1 MKENWSKFTETIK
14 TTWNKT
20 TKKQKITY
28 GSITAVLLTAII
40 VLTILMSK
48 TSFVP
53 LYSKLSLEEVGQI
66 KEELEVRNIAY
77 KIEDEGTTI
86 LVPKEHTETL
96 LVDLAKEGIP
106 KSGNIDYSFF
116 SENASWG
123 ITDNEFNIMKLDA
136 MQTEL
141 ANLIKGIE
149 GIEDANVMI
158 NLPQQSVFVS
168 DTVEN
173 ASVSIVL
180 QTKYGYEF
188 QPNQIQGLYHLVER
202 AIPNLPEENIAI
214 MNQNFEYFDAVN
226 SNGVENDFAVTQD
239 IKKTVERDLQKR
251 VQQML
256 SAVIGMDKVITSVT
270 ADIDFTA
277 ENRVEELAEPVDV
290 DSMEGI
296 PVSIETIQETFE
308 GTNAEG
314 GVAGTGEEDIAN
326 YPGAIQGENGDY
338 ELAKETINYEF
349 NKIQRD
355 IAEAPYKIRDIGIQV
370 MVDNQRMV
378 EGEIVELSP
387 EELNTVEEGI
397 DSILSSMITTTIDK
411 GYGEIDPEEK
421 ISIVFQQ
428 FHGIDTPED
437 ERTTFMQSG
446 WLYIIIAAIVIALIA
461 FILYRRR
468 KQKEQ
473 LEEELEIADM
483 TPQEMDEHLD
493 VPDLESQPKTE
504 ADIQREQLEKMA
516 KEKPED
522 FARLLRSWISE
533 D

>member
-1 MKENWSKFTETIK
+1 MKENWSKFTESIK

-20 TKKQKITY
+20 TKKQRITY
-28 GSITAVLLTAII
+28 GSLAAVLLTAII
-40 VLTILMSK
+40 VLTVLMTK
-48 TSFVP
+48 TNFVP
-53 LYSKLSLEEVGQI
+53 LYSKLSMEEVGQI

-77 KIEDEGTTI
+77 EIEDGGTTI

-168 DTVEN
+168 DTVED

-202 AIPNLPEENIAI
+202 AIPSLPEENIAI
-214 MNQNFEYFDAVN
+214 MNQNFEYFDSVN

-277 ENRVEELAEPVDV
+277 ENRIEELAEPVDV

-308 GTNAEG
+308 GTDAEG

-355 IAEAPYKIRDIGIQV
+355 IAEAPYKIRDLGIQV
-370 MVDNQRMV
+370 MVDNQRLV
-378 EGEIVELSP
+378 EGEVVELSP
-387 EELNTVEEGI
+387 EEQTTVEEGI
-397 DSILSSMITTTIDK
+397 DSILNSMITTTIDK
-411 GYGEIDPEEK
+411 DYGEIDPEEK

-428 FHGIDTPED
+428 FHGIDTPTVEG
-437 ERTTFMQSG
+437 TTFMKSI
-446 WLYIIIAAIVIALIA
+446 WLYVVIAVIVIVIIA

-468 KQKEQ
+468 KQNEEIEEVEVTEMTSLDTAEQ
-473 LEEELEIADM
+473 PE
-483 TPQEMDEHLD
+483 
-493 VPDLESQPKTE
+493 VPDIDNQPKTE

-516 KEKPED
+516 KDKPED